1 MAYKIDADTTIRW
14 DGIWYVHGEN
24 LLTFRH
30 RFNPRWL
37 MSSYFRTY
45 GGAPV
50 EFSAQGLYNSG
61 SGKDTLRFSFFQK
74 LTDKDYQFDFTDLST
89 GS

>member
-1 MAYKIDADTTIRW
+1 
-14 DGIWYVHGEN
+14 
-24 LLTFRH
+24 
-30 RFNPRWL
+30 

-74 LTDKDYQFDFTDLST
+74 LTDKDYNST
-89 GS
+89 SRTYPPILIPTTRSCVSIWVRSNHTASL